1 MADRL
6 TLRFDQCIRFPLPAL
21 LATFADAVAQ
31 PFTKKRLAA
40 PEAVSGLSLIDKF
53 WFYFVVE
60 HSVLY
65 RT

>member
-31 PFTKKRLAA
+31 PFTQKWLTA
-40 PEAVSGLSLIDKF
+40 PEAVSGLSPIDEF
-53 WFYFVVE
+53 WFYFLIE
-60 HSVLY
+60 HAVLY